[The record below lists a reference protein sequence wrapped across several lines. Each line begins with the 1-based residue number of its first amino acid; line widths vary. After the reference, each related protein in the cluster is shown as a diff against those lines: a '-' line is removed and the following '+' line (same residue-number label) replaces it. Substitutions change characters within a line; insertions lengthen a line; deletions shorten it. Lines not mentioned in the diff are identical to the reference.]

1 MSGGWGEFVA
11 AFLLFLLSHA
21 LPARPALRRPL
32 VLALGERGYLALYSL
47 GSLAVLAWLI
57 AAAGRAP
64 FVEVWGVSPWQRW
77 VPNLAMPLA
86 CLLAAFG
93 LGVPNPLSFGGSAG
107 GFDPARP
114 GIAGLVRHP
123 LLWAI
128 ALWAASHAVPN
139 GDLAHILL
147 FGTFTGM
154 ALLGMVAIDRR
165 KRRQMGEAEWARLAA
180 RTAFWPF
187 AALISGRW
195 RPAGWRADPVRL
207 TAGVLLWLALLM
219 LHAPVIGLSPLPM

>member
-1 MSGGWGEFVA
+1 
-11 AFLLFLLSHA
+11 
-21 LPARPALRRPL
+21 
-32 VLALGERGYLALYSL
+32 
-47 GSLAVLAWLI
+47 
-57 AAAGRAP
+57 
-64 FVEVWGVSPWQRW
+64 
-77 VPNLAMPLA
+77 MPLA

-107 GFDPARP
+107 RFDPARP

-123 LLWAI
+123 LLWVF

-139 GDLAHILL
+139 GDLAHLLL
-147 FGTFTGM
+147 FGTFTAM

-187 AALISGRW
+187 ANVDLRTLAPCRLASRPGAARGGGPALACAADAACTGDRPFAAADVTQRRGVSPRCSRQCGSAGMDASPSSSLAPFAACPLRSAAATRR
-195 RPAGWRADPVRL
+195 RPASAVRTRLASPVSAC
-207 TAGVLLWLALLM
+207 TA
-219 LHAPVIGLSPLPM
+219 

>member
-11 AFLLFLLSHA
+11 AFLLFLLTHA

-32 VLALGERGYLALYSL
+32 VLALGELGYLALYSL
-47 GSLAVLAWLI
+47 GSIAVLAWLI
-57 AAAGRAP
+57 AAAERAP
-64 FVEVWGVSPWQRW
+64 FVEVWGASPWQRW
-77 VPNLAMPLA
+77 VPSLAMPLA

-107 GFDPARP
+107 GFDPERP

-139 GDLAHILL
+139 GDLAHLLL
-147 FGTFTGM
+147 FGTFTGI
-154 ALLGMVAIDRR
+154 ALLGMAAIDRR

-207 TAGVLLWLALLM
+207 AAAVLLWLALLM
-219 LHAPVIGLSPLPM
+219 LHRPVIGLSSLPM